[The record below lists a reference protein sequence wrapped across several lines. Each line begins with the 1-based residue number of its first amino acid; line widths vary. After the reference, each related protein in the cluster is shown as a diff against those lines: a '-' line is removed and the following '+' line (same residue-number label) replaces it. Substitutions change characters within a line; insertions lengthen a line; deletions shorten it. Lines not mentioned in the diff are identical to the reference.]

1 MNAHATPLWHTGWQA
16 ELELAYQHRDG
27 ASLPSR
33 RWHRGPLRVQ
43 KHFHPEGPDV
53 CHHIIVHPP
62 GGIAGGDHLRLDLDL
77 GPDSHALLTSPG
89 AAKWYRCQHT
99 PAQQTLTARLA
110 AGAVL
115 EWLPQ
120 ETILFSGA
128 RAELSAQL
136 ELAGDARLLWGDVV
150 CLGRPAAGE
159 RFACGHWA
167 QRSELWRDGQLIW
180 HEQLWLDGD
189 DPLLDAAAGLA
200 GHGVAATLLWAGPEL
215 DEPAMTLARACC
227 AEHGHAACTQ
237 LPGVWLARWLGDSAE
252 AALAWQRAL
261 WTALR
266 PHWLQR
272 PAHAPRI
279 WRT

>member
-1 MNAHATPLWHTGWQA
+1 M
-16 ELELAYQHRDG
+16 
-27 ASLPSR
+27 
-33 RWHRGPLRVQ
+33 
-43 KHFHPEGPDV
+43 
-53 CHHIIVHPP
+53 
-62 GGIAGGDHLRLDLDL
+62 
-77 GPDSHALLTSPG
+77 
-89 AAKWYRCQHT
+89 
-99 PAQQTLTARLA
+99 
-110 AGAVL
+110 L

-136 ELAGDARLLWGDVV
+136 ELSGDARLLWGDVV

-180 HEQLWLDGD
+180 NEQLWLDGD
-189 DPLLDAAAGLA
+189 APLLDAAAGLA

-215 DEPAMTLARACC
+215 DEPAMALARACC